1 MVEKSLNGSNL
12 DMKLLNKYKKL
23 NNFIKAALWF
33 TVCNAMTRAGVLI
46 CTPFYTRI
54 LTSEQYGE
62 YAVWHSWNGIIA
74 AFTTLSLYNSGFTV
88 GMTKYEKDRDRYTSS
103 MMGLTTILSGI
114 ALLIYSSVISGNVI
128 SICPAYVYAM
138 LLEIMFMSFF
148 YFWSSY
154 ERYQYRYV
162 RLLII
167 TVAESFL
174 IILGTTVIPCFASQE
189 KRLDVR
195 IYSEVVVWILIG
207 SYCFWSIMKRSRR
220 IFNRQY
226 WKYAVFKNVPLIP
239 HYLSAT
245 ILNQSDRIMIGKIY
259 GNTEVAYYNL
269 AYMISSMMLV
279 VTSAI
284 KNSFDPFFYQN
295 IKKRNIL
302 GIAGKIN
309 VLFIIV
315 ICLCNICTAIGPEII
330 KIFAPSNYYEA
341 RFVIPP
347 LAASIFFIFAY
358 NIFSCV
364 EFYYGNSKII
374 MFISCFGAV
383 FNVMLNWFLIP
394 VWGYIAAGY
403 TTLISYILFA
413 CGHLIVSTYV
423 AKRRGIGHIYDIKFI
438 LTSFMIML
446 ATMALYCLTYEWR
459 VVSYF
464 SLLLFL
470 IIIFSKRNALMD
482 ILHT

>member
-1 MVEKSLNGSNL
+1 MVEKILNSSDL
-12 DMKLLNKYKKL
+12 DMNLLNKYKKL
-23 NNFIKAALWF
+23 NNFIKAAFWF
-33 TVCNAMTRAGVLI
+33 AVCNAMTKVGVLI

-74 AFTTLSLYNSGFTV
+74 AFTTLNLYNSGFTV
-88 GMTKYEKDRDRYTSS
+88 GITNYEKDKDRYTSS
-103 MMGLTTILSGI
+103 MIGLTTLLSGI
-114 ALLIYSSVISGNVI
+114 ALLIYSSVIDGNVF

-138 LLEIMFMSFF
+138 LLEIMFMSYF

-154 ERYQYRYV
+154 ERYQYRYI

-167 TVAESFL
+167 TATESLL
-174 IILGTTVIPCFASQE
+174 IVLGTTVIPCLVPQE

-195 IYSEVVVWILIG
+195 IYSEVVVWVLIG
-207 SYCFWSIMKRSRR
+207 GYCLLSILRR
-220 IFNRQY
+220 NKGIFNRRY
-226 WKYAVFKNVPLIP
+226 WKYAVLKNVPLIP

-245 ILNQSDRIMIGKIY
+245 ILNQSDRIMIREIY
-259 GNTEVAYYNL
+259 GNTEAAYYNL

-279 VTSAI
+279 VTNAI

-295 IKKRNIL
+295 IKKGNIR

-315 ICLCNICTAIGPEII
+315 ICLCNVCTAVGPEII

-364 EFYYGNSKII
+364 EFYYGNSKVI
-374 MFISCFGAV
+374 MFISCFGAA
-383 FNVMLNWFLIP
+383 FNVILNWLLIP

-403 TTLISYILFA
+403 TTLMSYILFA
-413 CGHLIVSTYV
+413 CGHLTVSTYV
-423 AKRRGIGHIYDIKFI
+423 AKRRGVGHVYDIKFI
-438 LTSFMIML
+438 LITFLMML
-446 ATMALYCLTYEWR
+446 ATMTLYCLTYEWR
-459 VVSYF
+459 AVSYF
-464 SLLLFL
+464 SLLFFL
-470 IIIFSKRNALMD
+470 IIIFSKRNELME
-482 ILHT
+482 ILNT